1 MSVRKEIRDLWL
13 RQATTFGCGICYCN
27 QVRICRNLQGYP
39 FPIKASS
46 ADRQAI
52 SLKIQK
58 ALSHFIT
65 SKRDWG
71 FIHWNTCTD
80 SERQIVKRLCDLE
93 FPCEETVVIFN
104 KTKYGMFV
112 INDGDALKIQE
123 IKNHPVDFLWHWM
136 NEVDDKLQE
145 YLPYAFDPEKGYATS
160 SPSNYGS
167 GLDIRAYVHIP
178 ALCFKQKLLQ
188 IQDALKVMQLRM
200 DAVEVIEDKILGHQF
215 YVTNT
220 VAQGCS
226 EEELL
231 KHVDAAAQDIA
242 KQEEALRVELWQD
255 DNNFM
260 RDSIA
265 RALGVLKSCYEL
277 SFEEGMN
284 LISVALMGMD
294 MGIVPKE
301 DRFDL
306 VCLWRMMPRELLC
319 EFCHKRFASLSEKEI
334 RAFTMHDYF
343 DECDRDLIEE
353 VHYVS

>member
-13 RQATTFGCGICYCN
+13 RQSTTFGCGICYCN
-27 QVRICRNLQGYP
+27 QVRICRNLQGYS

-58 ALSHFIT
+58 ALAHLIT
-65 SKRDWG
+65 SKREWG

-80 SERQIVKRLCDLE
+80 NERQIVKRLCCLD
-93 FPCEETVVIFN
+93 FPCEETVVIFR
-104 KTKYGMFV
+104 KSKPGMFV
-112 INDGDALKIQE
+112 INDGDALRIQE
-123 IKNHPVDFLWHWM
+123 MGSAFVPCLWRWM
-136 NEVDDKLQE
+136 DELDDELQK

-160 SPSNYGS
+160 SPSSYGS
-167 GLDIRAYVHIP
+167 GLDVRVYVHVP
-178 ALCFKQKLLQ
+178 ALCFKQKLVQ
-188 IQDALKVMQLRM
+188 IQDALKVMQLKM
-200 DAVEVIEDKILGHQF
+200 DAVEVVEDKILGHQF
-215 YVTNT
+215 YITNT
-220 VAQGCS
+220 VAQGCP

-231 KHVDAAAQDIA
+231 KHVDAVALDIA
-242 KQEEALRVELWQD
+242 SQEEALRAQLWQD
-255 DNNFM
+255 DSNFM

-301 DRFDL
+301 NRWEL
-306 VCLWRMMPRELLC
+306 LKLWLMMPREILC

-343 DECDRDLIEE
+343 DACDSDLIEE